1 MDRAL
6 MQLARARSD
15 LLMLAPSLRRFE
27 LWMPVRGR
35 VRVRVRGQVR
45 VGAPSRVGV
54 RVRVRVGA
62 PLRFRIRALLR
73 AFDDHARLAI

>member
-1 MDRAL
+1 MERAL

-35 VRVRVRGQVR
+35 VRVRGRGQVR
-45 VGAPSRVGV
+45 VGVPFRV
-54 RVRVRVGA
+54 
-62 PLRFRIRALLR
+62 
-73 AFDDHARLAI
+73 

>member
-1 MDRAL
+1 MRTLDRAL
-6 MQLARARSD
+6 MQLARASSD

-35 VRVRVRGQVR
+35 VRVRVGVWDR
-45 VGAPSRVGV
+45 VKFGRLLGLGIGLG
-54 RVRVRVGA
+54 RRF
-62 PLRFRIRALLR
+62 RFRILR